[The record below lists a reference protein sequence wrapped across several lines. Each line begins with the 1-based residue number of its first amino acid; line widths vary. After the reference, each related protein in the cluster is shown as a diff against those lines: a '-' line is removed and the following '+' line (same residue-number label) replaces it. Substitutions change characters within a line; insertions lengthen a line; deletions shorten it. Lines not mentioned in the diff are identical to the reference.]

1 MPPCEIKT
9 ADFDAGFAKAHRH
22 IQVAARS
29 RRQNATPLGA
39 VDYDIADIVDA
50 RRIGRHRIARVDDR
64 RRFGDF
70 DFDAIRHIFRF
81 GGGRC
86 KHGGN
91 GLADKTHDVMG
102 QDRLFNSPIVKL
114 VQHRPDRPRLKIREA
129 ND

>member
-1 MPPCEIKT
+1 MTSSKSALPIPCAMPPCEIKT

-50 RRIGRHRIARVDDR
+50 RRIGRDRIARVDDR
-64 RRFGDF
+64 RGFGDF
-70 DFDAIRHIFRF
+70 DFDAIRHVFRF
-81 GGGRC
+81 RDGRC
-86 KHGGN
+86 KHRGD

-102 QDRLFNSPIVKL
+102 RIGCSIG
-114 VQHRPDRPRLKIREA
+114 R
-129 ND
+129 